1 MKIFLDTANIQEI
14 KEAAQMG
21 IIDGIT
27 TNPTLL
33 AKESGKELQ
42 MIASEIIHLVDGPIS
57 LEVLSQKAE
66 EMLEEGKRLFDISH
80 KHVVIKVPMCEEGLR
95 AIRMFAFHK
104 IPTNC
109 TLIFSANQGLLAAK
123 AGATYISPF
132 IGRLDDIGEDG
143 MVLLEN
149 LINIIDFYG
158 YETQIIAAS
167 IRHPLHVTQAALL
180 GSHIATVP
188 YPVLKKMFHHPLT
201 TKGIEVFKQDWEK
214 FIQSSN

>member
-33 AKESGKELQ
+33 AKESGKDLQ
-42 MIASEIIHLVDGPIS
+42 AIASEIIRLVDGPIS
-57 LEVLSQKAE
+57 LEVVSQKAE
-66 EMLEEGKRLFDISH
+66 EMLEEGKKLFELSK

-95 AIRMFAFHK
+95 AIRMFRFHK

-149 LINIIDFYG
+149 LVSIIDFYG
-158 YETQIIAAS
+158 FETQIIAAS
-167 IRHPLHVTQAALL
+167 IWHPLHVTQCTMI

-188 YPVLKKMFHHPLT
+188 YSVLKKMFYHPMT
-201 TKGIEVFKQDWEK
+201 TKGIDTFKQDWDK
-214 FIQSSN
+214 FIKASQ

>member
-1 MKIFLDTANIQEI
+1 MKIFLDTANILEI

-33 AKESGKELQ
+33 AKESGKDLQ
-42 MIASEIIHLVDGPIS
+42 AIASEIIRLVDGPIS
-57 LEVLSQKAE
+57 LEVVSQKAE
-66 EMLEEGKRLFDISH
+66 EMLEEGKKLFELSK

-95 AIRMFAFHK
+95 AIRMFHFHK

-143 MVLLEN
+143 MVLLES
-149 LINIIDFYG
+149 LVNIIDFYG
-158 YETQIIAAS
+158 FETQIIAAS
-167 IRHPLHVTQAALL
+167 IRHPLHVTQCAMI

-188 YPVLKKMFHHPLT
+188 YGVLKKMFYHPMT
-201 TKGIEVFKQDWEK
+201 TKGIDTFKQDWDK
-214 FIQSSN
+214 FIKASQ